1 MRAKEES
8 AKADLKLNIVKKEDH
23 DIQFHYFMANRWGKV
38 ETVTDF
44 LFLGSKV
51 TVDGDCNH
59 EIKRCLLLG
68 SKTMTNLDSIWKSS
82 DITLLTKVHIVKAM
96 VFLGV
101 MYGCESWTIEKAKC
115 QRIDAFNSGAGK
127 DSWES
132 LGLQGDQTNRS

>member
-23 DIQFHYFMANRWGKV
+23 DIQFHYFMANRLGKV

-115 QRIDAFNSGAGK
+115 QRIDAFNCGAGK